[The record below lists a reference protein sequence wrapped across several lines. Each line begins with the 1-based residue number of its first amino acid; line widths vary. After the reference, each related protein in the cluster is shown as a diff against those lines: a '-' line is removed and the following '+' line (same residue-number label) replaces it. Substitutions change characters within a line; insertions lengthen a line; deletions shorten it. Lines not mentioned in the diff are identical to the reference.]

1 MVGETPKAYLTI
13 TRLMKAKAK
22 LQNTNESMISIAQGA
37 GYASEAAFG
46 KAIKKHFNTTPG
58 KLRKQC

>member
-1 MVGETPKAYLTI
+1 LI
-13 TRLMKAKAK
+13 KAKAK
-22 LQNTNESMISIAQGA
+22 LQNSNDSMFSIAETA

-58 KLRKQC
+58 KLRRQP